1 MKVLQFAFD
10 PEGDSIEMPHNHP
23 NNVVAYTGTH
33 DNDTILG
40 WYENETTKESRAFL
54 DKYSNRREGKRSV
67 MLFSVCSLVHLPLW
81 RWLLCRT
88 YLVWMVRLA

>member
-1 MKVLQFAFD
+1 GMKVLQFAFD
-10 PEGDSIEMPHNHP
+10 PEGDIIEMPHNHP

-54 DKYSNRREGKRSV
+54 DKYSIRRDGETVSHA
-67 MLFSVCSLVHLPLW
+67 LF
-81 RWLLCRT
+81 RLLFGSP
-88 YLVWMVRLA
+88 AF